1 MCISADIRVSVA
13 SLRMLAVCGIL
24 LAIALPSDVVCAQ
37 GSTYRID
44 FNRDIRP
51 ILSNHCFRC
60 HGADEGSREA
70 ELRLDLR
77 ASAIDHKAIVPGS
90 ADVSLMYE
98 RITAADESLRM
109 PPEETGKPLSPAQM
123 ELLRRWIED
132 GAEYQDHWAFRR
144 VERPSIPART
154 GAWGRNEIDG
164 FVLDRLHKA
173 QLTPSSSADPETLIR
188 RATQDVIGLLPTPEE
203 ADQFLR
209 DTDPDAWEKV
219 VDRLLASPHYG
230 ERWGRHWLDQARYAD
245 SNGYTIDGPRVMWP
259 YRDWVIAALNMDMPF
274 DQFTIEQLAGDLL
287 PNATLSQRVAT
298 AFHRNTMINE
308 EGGVKPDQYRNEALI
323 DRVNTTGAVWMG
335 LTVGCAQCHS
345 HKFDPFTQEEYYR
358 LYAFF
363 NGAVDAN
370 NTGETVDVRHG
381 EMLGWSDEQHTLLA
395 ELLAL
400 RREKSELEKQA
411 ASQTD
416 LSSLA
421 WNWQPAQVTAIRAS
435 GSIILSV
442 LPDGSLLAKS
452 EPNAND
458 AYSLTFTQP
467 KTLPADAAITAVRIR
482 TLTHDSLPAGG
493 PGTASN
499 GNFVL
504 TDVSLR
510 SGSEEKRFVQ
520 AWADHGQNGYP
531 IDHAIDEK
539 VDTGWAI
546 NVDGAQT
553 DRGLRM
559 NAPHEAIFA
568 LPEPVS
574 FVDNALTLVM
584 RHDVNKNYLVG
595 HFAIEFSTAKV
606 RPALPETPDRIRLSE
621 VAKRISDLESLL
633 PGKAASVKQMV
644 MKDLDQIPETY
655 LLSRGDFLVPD
666 KDRGPLKPGVPAAL
680 GPAGATSYANRLDL
694 ARWLVSRDNP
704 LTARVTVNRVWAR
717 YFGRG
722 LVETENDFG
731 FQGTP
736 PTHPELL
743 DWLAAEFMEH
753 GWSLKHLHRTILLS
767 ATYCQSSAHRADD
780 HPQQTIDP
788 DNYLLSRQNRYR
800 VEAEIVRDQA
810 VFASGLF
817 TPHIG
822 GPGIHLP
829 QPDGIYDFTQNK
841 KDWPT
846 AQGPDR
852 YRRTMYTMFYRSAPY
867 PLLSTFDAPDFSTV
881 CTRRVRSNTPLQSLT
896 TANDVVFI
904 ELAEGLARRI
914 LSASSLG
921 SDDERLT
928 EMFRICLTRT
938 PEDRERAVLQ
948 EYLSRERARFSGSPE
963 EAAQFIQPQESDAA
977 IGDLAAWTSVART
990 LFNTD
995 EFLMRN

>member
-1 MCISADIRVSVA
+1 MSVSVNSRVSSI
-13 SLRMLAVCGIL
+13 SLRLLAVVAVMFGMAAQADFV
-24 LAIALPSDVVCAQ
+24 LAQESPD
-37 GSTYRID
+37 RID

-51 ILSNHCFRC
+51 VLSNHCFQC
-60 HGADEGSREA
+60 HGADEGARET
-70 ELRLDLR
+70 EFRLDVR
-77 ASAIDHKAIVPGS
+77 ASAIEHEAIVPGS
-90 ADVSLMYE
+90 PHDSPLFE
-98 RITAADESLRM
+98 RVTTADESLRM
-109 PPEETGKPLSPAQM
+109 PPQESGKPLSPAQI
-123 ELLRRWIED
+123 ELLRRWIEE
-132 GAEYQDHWAFRR
+132 GAEYQDHWAFRQ
-144 VERPSIPART
+144 VERPPVPRT
-154 GAWGRNEIDG
+154 ANPWTRNAIDA
-164 FVLDRLHKA
+164 FVLDRLLRA
-173 QLTPSSSADPETLIR
+173 ELTPSDLADRETLIR

-203 ADQFLR
+203 TDQFLH
-209 DTDPDAWEKV
+209 DKDPDAWEKV

-259 YRDWVIAALNMDMPF
+259 YRDWVIAALNRDMPF

-287 PNATLSQRVAT
+287 PNATLAQKVAT

-323 DRVNTTGAVWMG
+323 DRVNTTGAVWLG

-370 NTGETVDVRHG
+370 NAGETVDVRHG

-395 ELLAL
+395 QLLSL
-400 RREKSELEKQA
+400 RREKAELEKQA

-416 LSSLA
+416 LSSLT

-458 AYSLTFTQP
+458 AYSLTFTRP
-467 KTLPADAAITAVRIR
+467 DSLPADAAVTAIRLR

-504 TDVSLR
+504 TDVSLK
-510 SGSEEKRFVQ
+510 SGSEEKRFAQ

-531 IDHAIDEK
+531 VDHAIDEK
-539 VDTGWAI
+539 TDTGWAI

-553 DRGLRM
+553 ARGLRM

-568 LPEPVS
+568 LAEPVS

-595 HFAIEFSTAKV
+595 HFSIEFSTV
-606 RPALPETPDRIRLSE
+606 NALPPSPETPDQKRLSE

-633 PGKAASVKQMV
+633 PGKGASVKQMV

-680 GPAGATSYANRLDL
+680 GPADATPYANRLDL

-704 LTARVTVNRVWAR
+704 LTARVTVNRVWAK

-743 DWLAAEFMEH
+743 DWLAAEFVEH
-753 GWSLKHLHRTILLS
+753 GWSLKYLHRTILLS
-767 ATYCQSSAHRADD
+767 ATYCQSSAHHADD
-780 HPQQTIDP
+780 HAQQTIDP
-788 DNYLLSRQNRYR
+788 ENYLLSRQNRFR

-817 TPHIG
+817 TPNVG

-896 TANDVVFI
+896 TANDLVFV

-914 LSASSLG
+914 LTAQSLN

-948 EYLSRERARFSGSPE
+948 EYLSREMARFSGSPD
-963 EAAQFIQPQESDAA
+963 DAA
-977 IGDLAAWTSVART
+977 NFVQTRDADLAVEVLAAWTSVARA
-990 LFNTD
+990 LFNSD